1 MSKKTITRVLIAVL
15 ILLVLGAVYVYREFN
30 RKATSTADL
39 APAYALTGT
48 QLLEAFQQDEKKA
61 NALYL
66 GKVLAVTGMIKSQSS
81 DSAGV
86 QTLVIG
92 DTASLSSVRCI
103 MNGDP
108 GLVTGPFSTGT
119 MVTIKGICTGY
130 NADDMGLGAD
140 VLLNRSVP
148 QNLVK
153 P

>member
-1 MSKKTITRVLIAVL
+1 MIPVLIML
-15 ILLVLGAVYVYREFN
+15 MLGAVYVYREFN
-30 RKATSTADL
+30 RKAPDTADL
-39 APAYALTGT
+39 APAYALTDT

-61 NALYL
+61 NTLYL

-92 DTASLSSVRCI
+92 DTASLSSIRCI

-108 GLVTGPFSTGT
+108 GSVTGAFSTGT
-119 MVTIKGICTGY
+119 RVTIKGICTGY

-148 QNLVK
+148 QNLLK

>member
-1 MSKKTITRVLIAVL
+1 MSKKTITSVLITVL

-30 RKATSTADL
+30 RKAPDTADL
-39 APAYALTGT
+39 TPAYELTGT

-61 NALYL
+61 NTLYL
-66 GKVLAVTGMIKSQSS
+66 GKVLAVTGMIKSKSS

-103 MNGDP
+103 MNGVT
-108 GLVTGPFSTGT
+108 GSVTGPLTAGSV
-119 MVTIKGICTGY
+119 VTIKGICTGY

-140 VLLNRSVP
+140 VLLNRCVS
-148 QNLVK
+148 QNLLK

>member
-1 MSKKTITRVLIAVL
+1 MSKKTITRVLIPVL

-30 RKATSTADL
+30 RKAPDTADL
-39 APAYALTGT
+39 APVYELTGT

-61 NALYL
+61 NTLYL

-103 MNGDP
+103 MNGET
-108 GLVTGPFSTGT
+108 GSVTGPLTAGSV
-119 MVTIKGICTGY
+119 VTIKGICTGY

-140 VLLNRSVP
+140 VLLNRCVS
-148 QNLVK
+148 QNLLK

>member
-1 MSKKTITRVLIAVL
+1 MSRKTITRILIPLL
-15 ILLVLGAVYVYREFN
+15 ILLVLGAFYVYREFN
-30 RKATSTADL
+30 RKAPDTADL
-39 APAYALTGT
+39 TPAYELTGA

-61 NALYL
+61 NALYS
-66 GKVLAVTGMIKSQSS
+66 GKVLSVTGMIKSQTS
-81 DSAGV
+81 DSTGV

-108 GLVTGPFSTGT
+108 GSVAGPLSTGT
-119 MVTIKGICTGY
+119 TVTIKGICTGY

-140 VLLNRSVP
+140 VLLNRCVP
-148 QNLVK
+148 QNSLK

>member
-1 MSKKTITRVLIAVL
+1 MSKKTITRVLIPVL
-15 ILLVLGAVYVYREFN
+15 ILLLLGAVYVYREFN
-30 RKATSTADL
+30 RKAPDTADL
-39 APAYALTGT
+39 TPAYELTGT
-48 QLLEAFQQDEKKA
+48 QLLETFQQDEKKA
-61 NALYL
+61 NTLYL
-66 GKVLAVTGMIKSQSS
+66 GKVLAISGIIKSLSS

-103 MNGDP
+103 MNGE
-108 GLVTGPFSTGT
+108 TGSAAGPLAAGT
-119 MVTIKGICTGY
+119 RVTIKGICTGY

-140 VLLNRSVP
+140 VLLTRCVS

>member
-1 MSKKTITRVLIAVL
+1 MTKKTMTRVLIPVM
-15 ILLVLGAVYVYREFN
+15 ILLVLGAVYLYREFN
-30 RKATSTADL
+30 RKAPDTADL
-39 APAYALTGT
+39 TPAYALTGT

-61 NALYL
+61 NTLYL
-66 GKVLAVTGMIKSQSS
+66 GKVLVVTGMIKSQSS

-108 GLVTGPFSTGT
+108 GSVTGPFSTGT

-148 QNLVK
+148 QNLLK

>member
-1 MSKKTITRVLIAVL
+1 MSKKTITKVLVPVL
-15 ILLVLGAVYVYREFN
+15 VLLLLGAVYVYREFN
-30 RKATSTADL
+30 RKAPDTAEL
-39 APAYALTGT
+39 TPAYELTGT
-48 QLLEAFQQDEKKA
+48 QLLDAFQQDEKKA

-66 GKVLAVTGMIKSQSS
+66 GKVLAVTGLIKSQSS
-81 DSAGV
+81 DSAGI

-108 GLVTGPFSTGT
+108 GSVAGPFSTGT
-119 MVTIKGICTGY
+119 RVTIKGICTGY
-130 NADDMGLGAD
+130 TADDMGLGAD

>member
-1 MSKKTITRVLIAVL
+1 MSKKTITRVLIPVL

-30 RKATSTADL
+30 RKVTNTADL
-39 APAYALTGT
+39 TPAYALTGT

-66 GKVLAVTGMIKSQSS
+66 GKVLSVTGMIKSQSS

-103 MNGDP
+103 MNGDL
-108 GLVTGPFSTGT
+108 GSVTGPFSTGT
-119 MVTIKGICTGY
+119 TVTIKGICTGY

-148 QNLVK
+148 QNLLK

>member
-1 MSKKTITRVLIAVL
+1 MSKKTITKVLVPVL
-15 ILLVLGAVYVYREFN
+15 VLLLLGAVYVYREFN
-30 RKATSTADL
+30 RKAPDTAEL
-39 APAYALTGT
+39 TPAYELTGM
-48 QLLEAFQQDEKKA
+48 QLLDAFQQDEKKA

-66 GKVLAVTGMIKSQSS
+66 GKVLAVTGLIKSQSS
-81 DSAGV
+81 DSAGI

-103 MNGDP
+103 INGDP
-108 GLVTGPFSTGT
+108 GSVAGPFSTGT
-119 MVTIKGICTGY
+119 RVTIKGICTGY
-130 NADDMGLGAD
+130 TADDMGLGAD

>member
-1 MSKKTITRVLIAVL
+1 MSKKTITRVLIPVL
-15 ILLVLGAVYVYREFN
+15 ILLLLGAVYVYREFN
-30 RKATSTADL
+30 RKAPDTADL
-39 APAYALTGT
+39 TPAYELTGT
-48 QLLEAFQQDEKKA
+48 QLLETFQQDEKKA
-61 NALYL
+61 NTLYL
-66 GKVLAVTGMIKSQSS
+66 GKVLAVTGIIKSLSS

-103 MNGDP
+103 MNGE
-108 GLVTGPFSTGT
+108 TGSDAGPLAAGT
-119 MVTIKGICTGY
+119 RVTIKGICTGY

-140 VLLNRSVP
+140 VLLNRCVS